1 MNMQQLRPWFYAG
14 VAVALVF
21 GLALSQVD
29 SQNMYQT
36 LQDQLAKSGVK
47 LQAKSISLSP
57 MYMGAIRLDGVII
70 QSDTFDAEVQR
81 FFIDL
86 DLAALLTGK
95 AIAQALY
102 LQDADINI
110 TQESQGD
117 WLNLLKDDAFKL
129 KRIDISQSEIHF
141 EHQHLTLE
149 KVDLDIRDIGKNK
162 NPRLE
167 LRAHI
172 GDGRIDAHGYLHIKR
187 GEITKGFGRVK
198 LFDIPLNN
206 WNQGTNIQTLSGS
219 ITSHLNQ
226 DESWQSFGHLSL
238 QTDTAKPIEVRAK
251 IIGDNTSFLS
261 IDEMVF
267 NHQKIGAVQ
276 VTGQCKTENT
286 CDFVMDSKKMAVT
299 PLLNIL
305 NIQGSTNANLEHTHI
320 TTSYSDGQW
329 FTSADTSWDSFDYTL
344 KQNNDKEKTI
354 VMPASRLKLSNFIWR
369 NSAAWQINQLSLFS
383 NVDTNATADIELIQA
398 TYDTGA
404 LDIPINLNQT
414 SYWLPFSQWLLADKL
429 APKGQGTMKGYIN
442 LTFAHDV
449 LTQAYI
455 QLDATDAEWRSGEIN
470 KPEHTPLMLR
480 GRLSWAEDKL
490 PEYAEIGF
498 KLDESTFHLRHEKTR
513 WFFSDMDID
522 FDALAEAGVRLP
534 QPWQT
539 WHGYIRGETTLH
551 IPEKSII
558 IEQADVDLIQFGQ
571 AKHFVDG
578 QIQTDGKTWNVQN
591 LNWTQGKNSAYVFGG
606 ANNRFDI
613 EAESL
618 DAQALVLLQS
628 LPFQTHGTIHSQAL
642 RLPFGTLKQVSA
654 DYQSH
659 AQALV
664 LHKFKSKFYEGTL
677 TAEEINLSPANNAVA
692 MRGTIQVG
700 GIHLNNWLWLHKQFA
715 THLEATIYA
724 TLNLDAVFDHE
735 QHLQSWKGDGEVS
748 VYNGVWL
755 LNNKNVK
762 ADKVNL
768 KLRKRKEFN
777 ATYSIK
783 DGRNHGKG
791 TFRIDENQDVSGEL
805 HWLGETYSFSKSWPK
820 FRYQHASEQPTPAQ
834 KQ

>member
-1 MNMQQLRPWFYAG
+1 MQKQQLRTWLYAG

-36 LQDQLAKSGVK
+36 LQDRLAKSGVK
-47 LQAKSISLSP
+47 IQAESISLSP

-110 TQESQGD
+110 TQESQDD
-117 WLNLLKDDAFKL
+117 WLSLLKNDAFKL

-141 EHQHLTLE
+141 EQQHLTLE

-167 LRAHI
+167 LRAHV

-198 LFDIPLNN
+198 LFDIPFNN

-251 IIGDNTSFLS
+251 IIGDNTTFLS

-276 VTGQCKTENT
+276 VTGQCETVQN
-286 CDFVMDSKKMAVT
+286 CNFIMDSKKIAAT

-305 NIQGSTNANLEHTHI
+305 NIQGTTNANLENTHI

-329 FTSADTSWDSFDYTL
+329 FTSADTSWQSFDYTL

-354 VMPASRLKLSNFIWR
+354 VMPTSRLKLSNFIWH
-369 NSAAWQINQLSLFS
+369 NAASWQINQLSLFS
-383 NVDTNATADIELIQA
+383 SVDENTTADSADIELIQA
-398 TYDTGA
+398 TYDAGV

-429 APKGQGTMKGYIN
+429 APEGQGTMKGYIN

-449 LTQAYI
+449 LTQADI
-455 QLDATDAEWRSGEIN
+455 QLDATDVELRSGEVY
-470 KPEHTPLMLR
+470 KPNHIPLTLH

-490 PEYAEIGF
+490 PDYAEIGF

-522 FDALAEAGVRLP
+522 FDALAEVGIRLP

-551 IPEKSII
+551 IPEKNII
-558 IEQADVDLIQFGQ
+558 IEQADVDLIQFG
-571 AKHFVDG
+571 KDHHIVDG
-578 QIQTDGKTWNVQN
+578 QIQTDGKIWHVQN
-591 LNWTQGKNSAYVFGG
+591 LHWMQDKNEAEFFGG
-606 ANNRFDI
+606 ANNHFDI
-613 EAESL
+613 QAESL
-618 DAQALVLLQS
+618 DAQALILLQS
-628 LPFQTHGTIHSQAL
+628 LPFQPLGNIKTKAL
-642 RLPFGTLKQVSA
+642 RLPFGTLSQVEA
-654 DYQSH
+654 DYQVTDSS
-659 AQALV
+659 LD
-664 LHKFKSKFYEGTL
+664 LSTFKSKFYEGTL
-677 TAEEINLSPANNAVA
+677 KSEKVRVFPKDKQVT
-692 MRGTIQVG
+692 MKGTIQVG
-700 GIHLNNWLWLHKQFA
+700 GIRLNNWLWLHKQLDA
-715 THLEATIYA
+715 HLEASVYA
-724 TLNLDAVFDHE
+724 TLNLEVDFDIN
-735 QHLQSWKGDGEVS
+735 QHLTAWKGDGEVS
-748 VYNGVWL
+748 IYNGLWL
-755 LNNKNVK
+755 LNGSNIK
-762 ADKVNL
+762 ADKLIANI
-768 KLRKRKEFN
+768 RKRKEFN
-777 ATYSIK
+777 ASFTVK
-783 DGRNHGKG
+783 NERTKGKG
-791 TFRIDENQDVSGEL
+791 KFRIDEDKNVSGQL
-805 HWLGETYSFSKSWPK
+805 LWLGTTYNFNKTWPHFK
-820 FRYQHASEQPTPAQ
+820 YQESQVTP
-834 KQ
+834 